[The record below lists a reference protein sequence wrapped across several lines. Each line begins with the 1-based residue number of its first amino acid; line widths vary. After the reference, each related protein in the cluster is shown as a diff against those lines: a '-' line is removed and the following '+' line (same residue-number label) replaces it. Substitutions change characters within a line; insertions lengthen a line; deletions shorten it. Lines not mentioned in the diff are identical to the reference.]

1 MLFSRKDIVV
11 LDDLIFSLGQPI
23 NSFDKSLIT
32 PKTAYDKL
40 ISELPFKPT
49 TGQEGF
55 VYRLSEFL
63 TEKNIGKVFLLRGY
77 AGTGKTSMVI
87 SVVQTLKSMKR
98 KFALLAPT
106 GRAAKVLASYTRQ
119 RAFTIH
125 KFIYQITTDEFG
137 NIRFALRKNRGKN
150 AVIIVDEAS
159 MISLSRDTGS
169 GRIQSKNLLS
179 DLMKFLEDGKDC
191 KLILIGDTAQ
201 LPPVGSQDS
210 PALDSKV
217 LQTNFDFTWEMQ
229 HELREVVRQ
238 DADSGILNNATELR
252 NLLLQGLSDIALKV
266 NYPDIKVIDMLELED
281 ELNSAYNFY
290 GDDCAMVITRSNK
303 NANQFN
309 QQIRLRIKYMEDEIA
324 STDKLMV
331 VKNNYFWLPKGSG
344 AGFIANGDMIEIMR
358 LGSTEEMHGFR
369 FANATVRLMDYPNED
384 SLDVKLLLNSLHV
397 EAPSLPEQDTEQLYD
412 SVCKSY
418 ADIPTASEQA
428 KKIATDPYL
437 NALQIK
443 FGYAITCHKAQG
455 GQWPAVFVDQGYLTA
470 EMLGVEYVR
479 WLYTAI
485 TRASEKLY
493 LVNFNEQFIE
503 QQPEE

>member
-1 MLFSRKDIVV
+1 M
-11 LDDLIFSLGQPI
+11 
-23 NSFDKSLIT
+23 IT

-49 TGQEGF
+49 IGQEGF

-63 TEKNIGKVFLLRGY
+63 TEENIGKVFLLRGY

-87 SVVQTLKSMKR
+87 SVVQTLKSMNR

-159 MISLSRDTGS
+159 MISLARDTGS
-169 GRIQSKNLLS
+169 GKIQSKNLLS
-179 DLMKFLEDGKDC
+179 DLMKFMEDGKDC

-201 LPPVGSQDS
+201 LPPVGSLDS

-217 LQTNFDFTWEMQ
+217 LQTNFDFKWEMQ

-266 NYPDIKVIDMLELED
+266 NYPDIKVIDMLDLED
-281 ELNSAYNFY
+281 ELNSAYSFY
-290 GDDCAMVITRSNK
+290 GEDCAMVITRSNK
-303 NANQFN
+303 SANQFN

-344 AGFIANGDMIEIMR
+344 AGFIANGDMIEVMR
-358 LGSTEEMHGFR
+358 LGYTEEMHGFR

-397 EAPSLPEQDTEQLYD
+397 EAPSLPEPDMEQLYT
-412 SVCKSY
+412 SVCASY

-493 LVNFNEQFIE
+493 LVNFNLI
-503 QQPEE
+503 PPKDTST

>member
-1 MLFSRKDIVV
+1 
-11 LDDLIFSLGQPI
+11 
-23 NSFDKSLIT
+23 
-32 PKTAYDKL
+32 
-40 ISELPFKPT
+40 
-49 TGQEGF
+49 
-55 VYRLSEFL
+55 
-63 TEKNIGKVFLLRGY
+63 
-77 AGTGKTSMVI
+77 
-87 SVVQTLKSMKR
+87 MKR

-159 MISLSRDTGS
+159 MISLARDAGS

-179 DLMKFLEDGKDC
+179 DLMKFMEDGKDC

-201 LPPVGSQDS
+201 LPPVGSMDS

-252 NLLLQGLSDIALKV
+252 NLLLEGRSDIALKV
-266 NYPDIKVIDMLELED
+266 DYPDIKVIDMLDLED
-281 ELNSAYNFY
+281 ELNSAYSFY
-290 GDDCAMVITRSNK
+290 GEDCAMVITRSNK
-303 NANQFN
+303 SANQFN

-397 EAPSLPEQDTEQLYD
+397 EAPSLPEPDMEQLYT
-412 SVCKSY
+412 SVCASY

-493 LVNFNEQFIE
+493 LVNFNEQFIASE
-503 QQPEE
+503 GPTVEP

>member
-1 MLFSRKDIVV
+1 
-11 LDDLIFSLGQPI
+11 
-23 NSFDKSLIT
+23 LIT
-32 PKTAYDKL
+32 SKTAYDKL
-40 ISELPFKPT
+40 IAELPFKPT

-179 DLMKFLEDGKDC
+179 DLMKFLEDGNDC

-201 LPPVGSQDS
+201 LPPVGSSDS

-238 DADSGILNNATELR
+238 NADSGILNNATELR
-252 NLLLQGLSDIALKV
+252 NLLHLGESEICLKV

-281 ELNSAYNFY
+281 ELNSAYSYY
-290 GDDCAMVITRSNK
+290 GEDCAMVITRSNK
-303 NANQFN
+303 SANQFN
-309 QQIRLRIKYMEDEIA
+309 QQIRLRIKYMEEEIA

-358 LGSTEEMHGFR
+358 LGSIEDMHGFR

-493 LVNFNEQFIE
+493 LVNFNEQFININ
-503 QQPEE
+503 

>member
-1 MLFSRKDIVV
+1 M
-11 LDDLIFSLGQPI
+11 
-23 NSFDKSLIT
+23 IT
-32 PKTAYDKL
+32 SKNAYDKL
-40 ISELPFKPT
+40 IAELPFKPT

-179 DLMKFLEDGKDC
+179 DLMKFLEDGNDC

-201 LPPVGSQDS
+201 LPPVGSSDS

-238 DADSGILNNATELR
+238 NADSGILNNATELR
-252 NLLLQGLSDIALKV
+252 NLLHLGESEICLKV

-281 ELNSAYNFY
+281 ELNSAYSYY
-290 GDDCAMVITRSNK
+290 GEDCAMVITRSNK
-303 NANQFN
+303 SANQFN
-309 QQIRLRIKYMEDEIA
+309 QQIRLRIKYMEEEIA

-358 LGSTEEMHGFR
+358 LGSIEDMHGFR

-493 LVNFNEQFIE
+493 LVNFNEQFININ
-503 QQPEE
+503 

>member
-1 MLFSRKDIVV
+1 MT
-11 LDDLIFSLGQPI
+11 
-23 NSFDKSLIT
+23 T

-40 ISELPFKPT
+40 IAELPFKPT

-87 SVVQTLKSMKR
+87 SVVQTLKSMNR

-281 ELNSAYNFY
+281 ELNSAYSFY

-303 NANQFN
+303 SANQFN

-397 EAPSLPEQDTEQLYD
+397 EAPSLPEQDMEQLYD

-503 QQPEE
+503 QSPE

>member
-1 MLFSRKDIVV
+1 LETS
-11 LDDLIFSLGQPI
+11 
-23 NSFDKSLIT
+23 
-32 PKTAYDKL
+32 KTTYDKL

-49 TGQEGF
+49 IGQEGF

-63 TEKNIGKVFLLRGY
+63 TEKNVGKVFLLRGY

-87 SVVQTLKSMKR
+87 SVVKTLQAMNR
-98 KFALLAPT
+98 KYALLAPT
-106 GRAAKVLASYTRQ
+106 GRAAKVLAAYTQQ

-137 NIRFALRKNRGKN
+137 NIRFALRQNRGKN

-159 MISLSRDTGS
+159 MISLARDTGS

-179 DLMKFLEDGKDC
+179 DLMKFMEEGKDC

-201 LPPVGSQDS
+201 LPPVGSADS
-210 PALDSKV
+210 PALDGKV
-217 LQTNFDFTWEMQ
+217 LQTNFQFEPEMQ

-238 DADSGILNNATELR
+238 EADSGILTNATELR
-252 NLLLQGLSDIALKV
+252 NLLMAGESNIALRI
-266 NYPDIKVIDMLELED
+266 NFPDIRVIDMLELED
-281 ELNSAYNFY
+281 ELNAAYSQY
-290 GDDCAMVITRSNK
+290 GEDFAMVITRSNK
-303 NANQFN
+303 SANQFN
-309 QQIRLRIKYMEDEIA
+309 HQIRLRIKYMEDEIA

-331 VKNNYFWLPKGSG
+331 VKNNYYWLPKGSG

-358 LGSTEEMHGFR
+358 LGATEEMFGFR
-369 FANATVRLMDYPNED
+369 FVNATVRLMDYPTED

-397 EAPSLPEQDTEQLYD
+397 EAPSLPDADYEQLYN
-412 SVCKSY
+412 SVCLSY
-418 ADIPTASEQA
+418 AHITPASEQA
-428 KKIATDPYL
+428 KKIAQDPYL
-437 NALQIK
+437 HALQIK

-470 EMLGVEYVR
+470 EMVGTEYVR

-493 LVNFNEQFIE
+493 LVNFNEQFLLTN
-503 QQPEE
+503 

>member
-1 MLFSRKDIVV
+1 MT
-11 LDDLIFSLGQPI
+11 
-23 NSFDKSLIT
+23 T

-49 TGQEGF
+49 RGQEGF

-106 GRAAKVLASYTRQ
+106 GRAAKVLASYTSQ

-159 MISLSRDTGS
+159 MISLARDSGS

-179 DLMKFLEDGKDC
+179 DLMKFMEDGKDC

-201 LPPVGSQDS
+201 LPPVGSLDS

-217 LQTNFDFTWEMQ
+217 LQTNFDFQWEMQ

-252 NLLLQGLSDIALKV
+252 NLLLLGQSEIALKV
-266 NYPDIKVIDMLELED
+266 NYSDIKVIDMLELED
-281 ELNSAYNFY
+281 ELNSAYNYY
-290 GDDCAMVITRSNK
+290 GEDCAMVITRSNK
-303 NANQFN
+303 SANQFN

-324 STDKLMV
+324 TTDKLMV

-344 AGFIANGDMIEIMR
+344 AGFIANGDMIEVMR

-397 EAPSLPEQDTEQLYD
+397 EAPSLPEPDMEQLYN
-412 SVCKSY
+412 SVCMSY

-493 LVNFNEQFIE
+493 LVNFNEQFISSE
-503 QQPEE
+503 GQTD

>member
-1 MLFSRKDIVV
+1 M
-11 LDDLIFSLGQPI
+11 
-23 NSFDKSLIT
+23 IT

-49 TGQEGF
+49 IGQEGF

-63 TEKNIGKVFLLRGY
+63 TEENIGKVFLLRGY

-87 SVVQTLKSMKR
+87 SVVQTLKSMNR

-159 MISLSRDTGS
+159 MISLARDTGS
-169 GRIQSKNLLS
+169 GKIQSKNLLS
-179 DLMKFLEDGKDC
+179 DLMKFMEDGKDC

-201 LPPVGSQDS
+201 LPPVGSLDS

-217 LQTNFDFTWEMQ
+217 LQTNFDFKWEMQ

-266 NYPDIKVIDMLELED
+266 NYPDIKVIDMLDLED
-281 ELNSAYNFY
+281 ELNSAYSFY
-290 GDDCAMVITRSNK
+290 GEDCAMVITRSNK
-303 NANQFN
+303 SANQFN

-344 AGFIANGDMIEIMR
+344 AGFIANGDMIEVMR
-358 LGSTEEMHGFR
+358 LGYTEEMHGFR

-397 EAPSLPEQDTEQLYD
+397 EAPSLPEPDMEQLYT
-412 SVCKSY
+412 SVCASY
-418 ADIPTASEQA
+418 ADIPTASEQD

-493 LVNFNEQFIE
+493 LVNFNEQFIGSDT
-503 QQPEE
+503 

>member
-1 MLFSRKDIVV
+1 M
-11 LDDLIFSLGQPI
+11 
-23 NSFDKSLIT
+23 IT

-49 TGQEGF
+49 IGQEGF

-63 TEKNIGKVFLLRGY
+63 TEENIGKVFLLRGY

-87 SVVQTLKSMKR
+87 SVVQTLKSMNR

-159 MISLSRDTGS
+159 MISLARDTGS
-169 GRIQSKNLLS
+169 GKIQSKNLLS
-179 DLMKFLEDGKDC
+179 DLMKFMEDGKDC

-201 LPPVGSQDS
+201 LPPVGSLDS

-217 LQTNFDFTWEMQ
+217 LQTNFDFKWEMQ

-266 NYPDIKVIDMLELED
+266 NYPDIKVIDMLDLED
-281 ELNSAYNFY
+281 ELNSAYSFY
-290 GDDCAMVITRSNK
+290 GEDCAMVITRSNK
-303 NANQFN
+303 SANQFN

-344 AGFIANGDMIEIMR
+344 AGFIANGDMIEVMR
-358 LGSTEEMHGFR
+358 LGYTEEMHGFR

-397 EAPSLPEQDTEQLYD
+397 EAPSLPEPDMEQLYT
-412 SVCKSY
+412 SVCASY

-493 LVNFNEQFIE
+493 LVNFNEQFIGSDT
-503 QQPEE
+503 

>member
-1 MLFSRKDIVV
+1 MT
-11 LDDLIFSLGQPI
+11 
-23 NSFDKSLIT
+23 T
-32 PKTAYDKL
+32 PKSAYDKL

-106 GRAAKVLASYTRQ
+106 GRAAKVLAAYTRQ

-137 NIRFALRKNRGKN
+137 NMRFALRKNRGKN

-159 MISLSRDTGS
+159 MISLARDAGS

-201 LPPVGSQDS
+201 LPPVGSVDS

-217 LQTNFDFTWEMQ
+217 LQTNFNFQWEMQ

-252 NLLLQGLSDIALKV
+252 NLLLLGQSEIALNV

-281 ELNSAYNFY
+281 ELNAAYSYY

-303 NANQFN
+303 SANQFN

-344 AGFIANGDMIEIMR
+344 AGFIANGDMIEVMR

-397 EAPSLPEQDTEQLYD
+397 EAPALPEQDMEQLYE
-412 SVCKSY
+412 SVCRSY
-418 ADIPTASEQA
+418 ADVPTTSEQA

-493 LVNFNEQFIE
+493 LVNFNEQFIAT
-503 QQPEE
+503 

>member
-1 MLFSRKDIVV
+1 M
-11 LDDLIFSLGQPI
+11 
-23 NSFDKSLIT
+23 
-32 PKTAYDKL
+32 
-40 ISELPFKPT
+40 
-49 TGQEGF
+49 
-55 VYRLSEFL
+55 
-63 TEKNIGKVFLLRGY
+63 GKVFLLRGY

-87 SVVQTLKSMKR
+87 SVVKTLQSMNR

-106 GRAAKVLASYTRQ
+106 GRAAKVLAAYTRQ

-137 NIRFALRKNRGKN
+137 NIRFALRHNRGKN

-159 MISLSRDTGS
+159 MISLARDAGS

-201 LPPVGSQDS
+201 LPPVGAVDS
-210 PALDSKV
+210 PALDGKV
-217 LQTNFDFTWEMQ
+217 LKTNFQFDWKMQ

-238 DADSGILNNATELR
+238 DADSGILYNATLLR
-252 NLLLQGLSDIALKV
+252 NLLLEGRSDFRIQV
-266 NYPDIKVIDMLELED
+266 NFPDIKVIDMLELED
-281 ELNSAYNFY
+281 ELNHAYGFY
-290 GDDCAMVITRSNK
+290 GEDCAMVITRSNK
-303 NANQFN
+303 SANQFN
-309 QQIRLRIKYMEDEIA
+309 QQIRVRIKYMDDEIA
-324 STDKLMV
+324 NGDKLMV

-344 AGFIANGDMIEIMR
+344 AGFIANGDLIEVMR
-358 LGSTEEMHGFR
+358 LGELEDAHGFR

-397 EAPSLPEQDTEQLYD
+397 EAPALPDADYEQLYQ
-412 SVCKSY
+412 SVSFGY
-418 ADIPTASEQA
+418 ADVTTPSERA
-428 KKIATDPYL
+428 KKIAEDPYM

-470 EMLGVEYVR
+470 EMLGTDYIR

-485 TRASEKLY
+485 TRASEKLF
-493 LVNFNEQFIE
+493 LVNFNDQFLE
-503 QQPEE
+503 NE

>member
-1 MLFSRKDIVV
+1 MNTS
-11 LDDLIFSLGQPI
+11 
-23 NSFDKSLIT
+23 
-32 PKTAYDKL
+32 KTAYDRL
-40 ISELPFKPT
+40 IAELPFKPT
-49 TGQEGF
+49 LGQEGF

-63 TEKNIGKVFLLRGY
+63 TEQNVGKVFLLRGY

-87 SVVQTLKSMKR
+87 SVVKTLKAMNR

-106 GRAAKVLASYTRQ
+106 GRAAKVLAAYTKQ

-137 NIRFALRKNRGKN
+137 NIRFALRHNRGKN

-159 MISLSRDTGS
+159 MISLSRDAGS

-179 DLMKFLEDGKDC
+179 DLMKFLEEGKDC

-201 LPPVGSQDS
+201 LPPIGSADS
-210 PALDSKV
+210 PALDGKV
-217 LQTNFDFTWEMQ
+217 LQTNFSFEPEMQ

-238 DADSGILNNATELR
+238 EADSGILTNATELR
-252 NLLLQGLSDIALKV
+252 NLLQSGKSDILLKV
-266 NYPDIKVIDMLELED
+266 NFPDIKVIDMLELED
-281 ELNSAYNFY
+281 ELNSAYGLY
-290 GDDCAMVITRSNK
+290 GEDNAMVITRSNK
-303 NANQFN
+303 SANQFN
-309 QQIRLRIKYMEDEIA
+309 QQIRLRIKYMDDEIA

-331 VKNNYFWLPKGSG
+331 VKNNYHWLPKGSG

-358 LGSTEEMHGFR
+358 LGALEEMHGFR
-369 FANATVRLMDYPNED
+369 FANATVRLMDYPSED
-384 SLDVKLLLNSLHV
+384 SLDVKLLLNALHV
-397 EAPSLPEQDTEQLYD
+397 EAPSLPDSDYEQLYN
-412 SVCKSY
+412 SVCLSY
-418 ADIPTASEQA
+418 ADIPTPSEQA
-428 KKIATDPYL
+428 KKVAEDPYL
-437 NALQIK
+437 HALQVK

-503 QQPEE
+503 Q

>member
-1 MLFSRKDIVV
+1 ME
-11 LDDLIFSLGQPI
+11 
-23 NSFDKSLIT
+23 T

-40 ISELPFKPT
+40 ISGLPFTPT

-55 VYRLSEFL
+55 VYQLSEFL
-63 TEKNIGKVFLLRGY
+63 TEKDAGKVFLLRGY

-87 SVVQTLKSMKR
+87 SVVKTLRSMNR
-98 KFALLAPT
+98 KYALLAPT
-106 GRAAKVLASYTRQ
+106 GRAAKVLAAYTRQ

-159 MISLSRDTGS
+159 MIALTTEANS
-169 GRIQSKNLLS
+169 GRIQAKNLLS
-179 DLMKFLEDGKDC
+179 DLMKFLEDGKNC

-201 LPPVGSQDS
+201 LPPVGSDSS

-217 LQTNFDFTWEMQ
+217 LQRNFQFQWEMQ

-238 DADSGILNNATELR
+238 DADSGILFNATQLR
-252 NLLLQGLSDIALKV
+252 NVLIQGQAEVSLHVDF
-266 NYPDIKVIDMLELED
+266 PDIKVMDMTELED
-281 ELNSAYNFY
+281 ELNAAYTYY

-303 NANQFN
+303 SANQFN
-309 QQIRLRIKYMEDEIA
+309 QQIRMRILYMEDEIA

-344 AGFIANGDMIEIMR
+344 AGFIANGDLIEVMR
-358 LGSTEEMHGFR
+358 MGNTEEMYGFR

-384 SLDVKLLLNSLHV
+384 SLDVKLLLNSLHS
-397 EAPSLPEQDTEQLYD
+397 ESAALPEADYERLYLQ
-412 SVCKSY
+412 VCANY
-418 ADIPTASEQA
+418 AHIETPSEQA
-428 KKIATDPYL
+428 KKIAEDPYL

-470 EMLGVEYVR
+470 EMLGTDYVR

-503 QQPEE
+503 QSPE

>member
-1 MLFSRKDIVV
+1 LT
-11 LDDLIFSLGQPI
+11 
-23 NSFDKSLIT
+23 T
-32 PKTAYDKL
+32 PKTVYDKL

-49 TGQEGF
+49 RGQEGF

-63 TEKNIGKVFLLRGY
+63 TEENLGTVFLLRGY

-87 SVVQTLKSMKR
+87 SVVQTLKSMNR

-159 MISLSRDTGS
+159 MISLSRDASS

-179 DLMKFLEDGKDC
+179 DLMKFLEDGNNC

-201 LPPVGSQDS
+201 LPPVGSYES

-238 DADSGILNNATELR
+238 NADSGILNNATELR
-252 NLLLQGLSDIALKV
+252 NLLLQGQSEIVLKV
-266 NYPDIKVIDMLELED
+266 DYPDIQVIDMMALEE
-281 ELNSAYNFY
+281 ELNSAYSYY

-303 NANQFN
+303 SANQFN

-331 VKNNYFWLPKGSG
+331 VKNNYFWLPKGSD

-397 EAPSLPEQDTEQLYD
+397 EAPSLPEQDMEQLYD
-412 SVCKSY
+412 SVSRSY
-418 ADIPTASEQA
+418 VDIPTASEQA

-437 NALQIK
+437 NALQVK

-493 LVNFNEQFIE
+493 LVNFNDQFIE

>member
-1 MLFSRKDIVV
+1 MTVIQTQQVT
-11 LDDLIFSLGQPI
+11 
-23 NSFDKSLIT
+23 T

-49 TGQEGF
+49 LGQEGF

-63 TEKNIGKVFLLRGY
+63 TEENIGKVFLLRGY

-87 SVVQTLKSMKR
+87 SVVQTLKSMNR

-159 MISLSRDTGS
+159 MISLARDTGS
-169 GRIQSKNLLS
+169 GKIQSKNLLS
-179 DLMKFLEDGKDC
+179 DLMKFMEDGKDC

-201 LPPVGSQDS
+201 LPPVGSLDS

-217 LQTNFDFTWEMQ
+217 LKTNFDFKWEMQ

-252 NLLLQGLSDIALKV
+252 NLLLEGRSDIALKV

-281 ELNSAYNFY
+281 ELNSAYNYY

-303 NANQFN
+303 SANQFN
-309 QQIRLRIKYMEDEIA
+309 KQIRLQIKYMEDEIA
-324 STDKLMV
+324 TTDKLMV

-358 LGSTEEMHGFR
+358 LGYIEEMHGFR

-397 EAPSLPEQDTEQLYD
+397 EAPSLPDQDMEQLYT
-412 SVCKSY
+412 SVCASY

-493 LVNFNEQFIE
+493 LVNFNEQFLSSD
-503 QQPEE
+503 

>member
-1 MLFSRKDIVV
+1 MT
-11 LDDLIFSLGQPI
+11 
-23 NSFDKSLIT
+23 T

-49 TGQEGF
+49 LGQEGF

-63 TEKNIGKVFLLRGY
+63 TEENIGKVFLLRGY

-87 SVVQTLKSMKR
+87 SVVQTLKSMNR

-159 MISLSRDTGS
+159 MISLARDTGS
-169 GRIQSKNLLS
+169 GKIQSKNLLS
-179 DLMKFLEDGKDC
+179 DLMKFMEDGKDC

-201 LPPVGSQDS
+201 LPPVGSLDS

-217 LQTNFDFTWEMQ
+217 LKTNFDFKWEMQ

-252 NLLLQGLSDIALKV
+252 NLLLEGRSDIALKV

-281 ELNSAYNFY
+281 ELNSAYNYY

-303 NANQFN
+303 SANQFN
-309 QQIRLRIKYMEDEIA
+309 KQIRLQIKYMEDEIA
-324 STDKLMV
+324 TTDKLMV

-358 LGSTEEMHGFR
+358 LGYIEEMHGFR

-397 EAPSLPEQDTEQLYD
+397 EAPSLPDQDMEQLYT
-412 SVCKSY
+412 SVCASY

-493 LVNFNEQFIE
+493 LVNFNEQFLSSD
-503 QQPEE
+503 